1 MSMIQSRRPGKKGK
15 KPCKVDPKILV
26 KILFH
31 YQPPLPSNPTTQKLS
46 QKLFHWRIK
55 LNKFSAKKKIIKN
68 NNNNNNKI
76 QNK

>member
-1 MSMIQSRRPGKKGK
+1 MSMIQSRKPGKKGK
-15 KPCKVDPKILV
+15 QPCKVDPKILV

-55 LNKFSAKKKIIKN
+55 PSKFSAK

-76 QNK
+76 NTK